1 MEAIILI
8 IIVAALLAIGLYI
21 NYRSAHS
28 DNKSYNQSDLE
39 KFGIEKMKTCP
50 VCNTKNHINRKYCKH
65 CNTWIKN
72 ITCPVCEHVNP
83 FDQKYC
89 EECNSVL
96 RNKTRY

>member
-1 MEAIILI
+1 MEITIV
-8 IIVAALLAIGLYI
+8 IIVIVFIVVGLLIY
-21 NYRSAHS
+21 NT
-28 DNKSYNQSDLE
+28 NKTKDGKTYNKSDLE

-50 VCNTKNHINRKYCKH
+50 VCNTKNHTNRKYCTH

-72 ITCPVCEHVNP
+72 ITCPVCNHINP

-89 EECNSVL
+89 EECDSIL

>member
-1 MEAIILI
+1 MEFLIPILLLVVL
-8 IIVAALLAIGLYI
+8 IVVGIKI
-21 NYRSAHS
+21 N
-28 DNKSYNQSDLE
+28 KPKETKQTDLE
-39 KFGIEKMKTCP
+39 KFKMGTKTKECP
-50 VCNTKNHINRKYCKH
+50 ICQTKNNVNRKYCRH

-89 EECNSVL
+89 EKCESIL

>member
-1 MEAIILI
+1 MELI
-8 IIVAALLAIGLYI
+8 IGVIVAALLLIGMYLYTKQ
-21 NYRSAHS
+21 
-28 DNKSYNQSDLE
+28 DQQPTKKTDLE
-39 KFGIEKMKTCP
+39 KFDMEKIKTCP
-50 VCNTKNHINRKYCKH
+50 VCNTKNNINRKYCRH

-89 EECNSVL
+89 EKCESIL